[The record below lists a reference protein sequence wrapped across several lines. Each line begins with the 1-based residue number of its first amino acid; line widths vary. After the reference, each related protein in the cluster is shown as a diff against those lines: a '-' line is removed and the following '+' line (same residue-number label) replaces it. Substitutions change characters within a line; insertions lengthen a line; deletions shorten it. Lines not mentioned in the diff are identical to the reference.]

1 MFLDSTKPGQD
12 QVAALI
18 FGIAHARQPAH
29 KVLMLVPVF
38 ISSIIGFIYG
48 LFYIGTSSIFLP
60 MILHA
65 LFDLR
70 ALWFEYPDR
79 LDRTKQLK
87 EEETSLPL

>member
-1 MFLDSTKPGQD
+1 
-12 QVAALI
+12 
-18 FGIAHARQPAH
+18 
-29 KVLMLVPVF
+29 MLVPVF

-60 MILHA
+60 MILHT

-79 LDRTKQLK
+79 LERTKQLK